1 MTISFIRTIIAMI
14 PATLLA
20 IPLYAF
26 SLFQMGFSLMLFFSS
41 LLITGWILGIFIIAA
56 IIRFGVSAES
66 LAWGAIFT
74 LAPLSA
80 IYYPVETLPEWIRW
94 LSLSFPQTYVFEGM
108 RDILFN
114 NNFNIDYYI
123 KSLFLNAVYA
133 VMAVFVFLFAFEGAR
148 KRGGLINT
156 GE

>member
-1 MTISFIRTIIAMI
+1 MEYLFLLWIFYFYQYQNLINYTASSKSRIYHVCIGMVHFIVHNRF
-14 PATLLA
+14 TLLYDGSY
-20 IPLYAF
+20 IWYLP
-26 SLFQMGFSLMLFFSS
+26 
-41 LLITGWILGIFIIAA
+41 IWIIVIL
-56 IIRFGVSAES
+56 
-66 LAWGAIFT
+66 WDAIFT

-114 NNFNIDYYI
+114 NNFNVDYYI
-123 KSLFLNAVYA
+123 KSLLLNAVYA